1 MANKNPDFTQIGLG
15 DHPAC
20 SYEEWKKNLEAAAGD
35 KYDALYDTTLER
47 IPVKPLYTHEEYD
60 TCHHLDFVAGIP
72 PFLRGPYATMYVFR
86 PWTVRQYAGF
96 STAEESNAFYRRNL
110 AAGQKGLSIAF
121 DLPTHRGYD
130 SDNPRV
136 IGDVGK
142 AGVAVDS
149 MLDMNILF
157 AGIPLDQMS
166 VSMTMNGAVLP
177 ILAFFICAGEEQG
190 VDKKILAG
198 TIQNDILKEFMVRN
212 TYIYPPAMSMRIIGD
227 IFEYTTNY
235 MPKFNSISISGYHIQ
250 ECGAT
255 CDLELGYTLADG
267 MEYIRTG
274 EAAGLAVDAFAKRL
288 SFFWDM
294 GKNYFMEVAKMR
306 AARVLWAKILKSF
319 GAENPKSMALRTHC
333 QTSGWSLTEQDPFN
347 NIARTCME
355 AMSAALGHTQSL
367 HTNALDEAIAL
378 PTDFS
383 ARLARNTQLYIQ
395 DETRVC
401 KIIDPWG
408 GSYYMEYLTNE
419 IIRRAWAHIQEVES
433 LGGMAKAI
441 ATGLPKMRIEECAAR
456 RQADIDSG
464 KETIV
469 GLNKYRLAKED
480 PLNVLSIDNTAVRNA
495 QIKRLE
501 KLRSE
506 RDNDK
511 VKSDLE
517 AITKAAESRENG
529 NLLEL
534 AVQAAHDRASLG
546 EISDAVEKVSG
557 RFNATIHT
565 VSGVYS
571 SEFDDSKELN
581 QAKAL
586 ADEFEHI
593 EGRRPRIFL
602 AKMGQDG
609 HDRGQKVLATSF
621 ADMGWDVDVGPLFQT
636 PEETAQDAVDN
647 DVHMVGFSS
656 LAAGHKTLLPALVEE
671 LKKHGRS
678 DILVC
683 IGGVIPPQD
692 YDFLYEHGAAAIFG
706 PGTNIPKC
714 CIKLLQML
722 VDRAKAEA
730 REG

>member
-1 MANKNPDFTQIGLG
+1 MRKDFKNIDIFAGIQEQNGAQWQKDNGITPN
-15 DHPAC
+15 
-20 SYEEWKKNLEAAAGD
+20 WKTPEHI
-35 KYDALYDTTLER
+35 E
-47 IPVKPLYTHEEYD
+47 VKPVYTKEDLEGME
-60 TCHHLDFVAGIP
+60 HLDFTAGIP
-72 PFLRGPYATMYVFR
+72 PFLRGPYSMMYPFR
-86 PWTVRQYAGF
+86 PWTIRQYAGF

-110 AAGQKGLSIAF
+110 ASGQKGLSVAF

-130 SDNPRV
+130 PDNERV
-136 IGDVGK
+136 VGDVGK
-142 AGVAVDS
+142 AGVSICNEENMKV
-149 MLDMNILF
+149 LF
-157 AGIPLDQMS
+157 DGIPLNKMS

-177 ILAFFICAGEEQG
+177 ILAFYIVAGLEQG
-190 VDKKILAG
+190 AKLEEMAG

-227 IFEYTTNY
+227 IFEYTTKY

-255 CDLELGYTLADG
+255 CDLEIGYTLADG
-267 MEYIRTG
+267 MEYIRCG
-274 EAAGLAVDAFAKRL
+274 EKAGLPVDAFAKRL
-288 SFFWDM
+288 SFFWDQ

-306 AARVLWAKILKSF
+306 AARVLWAKILKGF
-319 GAENPKSMALRTHC
+319 GAKNPKSMALRTHS

-347 NIARTCME
+347 NIGRTCME

-395 DETRVC
+395 DETKVC

-408 GSYYMEYLTNE
+408 GSYYVEYLTNE
-419 IIRRAWAHIQEVES
+419 IIKRAWAHIQEVEA
-433 LGGMAKAI
+433 LGGMSKAI
-441 ATGLPKMRIEECAAR
+441 STGLPKMRIEECAAR

-464 KETIV
+464 RETIV

-501 KLRSE
+501 KLRSI
-506 RDNDK
+506 RDPEA
-511 VKSDLE
+511 VRRDLE
-517 AITKAAESRENG
+517 AITKCAESRENG
-529 NLLEL
+529 NLLEA

-557 RFNATIHT
+557 RFNAVIHT
-565 VSGVYS
+565 ISGVYS
-571 SEFDDSKELN
+571 NEFDDTSELDE
-581 QAKAL
+581 AKKL
-586 ADEFEHI
+586 ANEFEAL

-636 PEETAQDAVDN
+636 PEEAAQDAVDN

-656 LAAGHKTLLPALVEE
+656 LAAGHKTLLPAIVED
-671 LKKHGRS
+671 LKKLGRE
-678 DILVC
+678 DILVA

-692 YDFLYEHGAAAIFG
+692 YEFLYDHGAVAIFG

-722 VDRAKAEA
+722 VDRAKEEAKAE
-730 REG
+730 